1 MDHGDHFKIPLFI
14 YQKAMK
20 KAFPDDDTNPHNFLD
35 KKHMSNK
42 YEGVDFYD
50 HEGKTIPNEHLIGLI
65 ENGIQL
71 PQKHIDEFRRRS
83 ALNHSFL
90 NRNAKFCAASADAED
105 MADILSTHFKEF
117 PMIVPGLNIKPKSTP
132 SLPSGEGEGNAFGTY
147 QRSLE
152 DIGSAINKTDDE
164 RKKTTQTPQEIADT
178 SAVKELTNE

>member
-1 MDHGDHFKIPLFI
+1 MPTSFQMDHGDHFKIPLFI

-50 HEGKTIPNEHLIGLI
+50 HKGKTIPNEHLIGLI

-83 ALNHSFL
+83 AINHSS
-90 NRNAKFCAASADAED
+90 RNAKFCAASADAED
-105 MADILSTHFKEF
+105 MADILSTHFREF

-132 SLPSGEGEGNAFGTY
+132 SLPSSSEDSGAFDTY
-147 QRSLE
+147 QKNLE
-152 DIGSAINKTDDE
+152 DIGSTIN
-164 RKKTTQTPQEIADT
+164 KKTTETPQAIP
-178 SAVKELTNE
+178 SASAMKELANE